1 MIAAAGIP
9 TPIPIFVP
17 VLESVL
23 EPEDG
28 WLAVDSVA
36 VLGPGVETENKDP
49 VCVPVGNAALVEDV
63 MMLLDVG
70 VAIDFASVMLK

>member
-17 VLESVL
+17 VLKSVL

-36 VLGPGVETENKDP
+36 VLGPDVEAEDDDP
-49 VCVPVGNAALVEDV
+49 VCVPVDNAILVEDV
-63 MMLLDVG
+63 LDVD
-70 VAIDFASVMLK
+70 VAVDFAAVMLK